1 MAVARERVVWGVVV
15 REGVVWRAREAVKT
29 GEARR
34 EAVETG
40 EGMEARRAA
49 RGVTTA
55 LEKVAGT
62 KVVVA
67 EATAQAAKV
76 AEEAEA
82 TGPGWVAVVLVEVEG
97 KVAWAAA
104 AAGPS
109 EVGGEAPRWR

>member
-1 MAVARERVVWGVVV
+1 MMAVARERVVWGVVV

-55 LEKVAGT
+55 LETVAGT
-62 KVVVA
+62 KVVV
-67 EATAQAAKV
+67 V
-76 AEEAEA
+76 VGLEAEGQVGVE
-82 TGPGWVAVVLVEVEG
+82 TVEVTVE
-97 KVAWAAA
+97 VDL
-104 AAGPS
+104 
-109 EVGGEAPRWR
+109 EVGV